1 MKKRKIGGILHAY
14 QKYDPVHFPSPTAEP
29 PDVVSPLMEQMLR
42 FGSQRKLT
50 PEELARAVH
59 LDPSQLAGLGPS
71 IDFIR
76 AILLERKRKLL
87 EKYETDSVQSLAKR
101 EFHDRIDRALPPKQ
115 SAKPY
120 AKSTRE
126 EQLYDLELLWYAQ
139 RDDSSEFARHL
150 VMLMDH
156 LGNKYQVD
164 ELAAKYQF
172 TGKTPLTIEEALEVK
187 RLLEKID
194 ELLKQLDEAE
204 QNAQIGI
211 IDMEELAE
219 FVDQTDMQALEEM
232 QRMIENYVK
241 EQAERQG
248 LENRD
253 GKLSLTPKAMRLF
266 QSKLLDRIFSELKAG
281 RSGRHTG
288 EIVGEGAVE
297 LTQTKPYE
305 FGDSIGNID
314 APQSMINAM
323 VRQGDGLP
331 IQLKSEDIVIHRTRN
346 NPKCATVVVMD
357 MSGSMRYDGQYINV
371 KRMALALDGLIRS
384 EYPGDFLGFVEMYT
398 FAKIR
403 RPAEVIDLMPKPVTL
418 FQPVVQLKVD
428 MSRENVSE
436 HMVHPH
442 FTNMQHALRLSRQL
456 LAGQDAANKQIIV
469 ITDGLPTAHF
479 DKQDLYL
486 LYPPHPQTEA
496 ATIREALL
504 CQREGI
510 TINLFLIPSW
520 SQTEDDI
527 RFAYRLAESAT
538 GRVIFTSGNDLDRFV
553 IWDYVKHKREM
564 LG

>member
-1 MKKRKIGGILHAY
+1 MSKRKKGGVLHTY
-14 QKYDPVHFPSPTAEP
+14 QKYDPVQFPSPTAEP
-29 PDVVSPLMEQMLR
+29 PDMVSPLMEQMLR
-42 FGSQRKLT
+42 FGSMRKLT
-50 PEELARAVH
+50 PEELARAVR
-59 LDPSQLAGLGPS
+59 LDPSQISGFGPS
-71 IDFIR
+71 IDMIR

-87 EKYETDSVQSLAKR
+87 ETYETDSVQALAKR
-101 EFHDRIDRALPPKQ
+101 EFHDRIDPKLPPSQ
-115 SAKPY
+115 CAKAY
-120 AKSTRE
+120 AKATRN
-126 EQLYDLELLWYAQ
+126 EQLADLEQLWFAQ
-139 RDDSSEFARHL
+139 RDDSSDFSRHL
-150 VMLMDH
+150 VTLMDH
-156 LGNKYQVD
+156 LANKYQVD
-164 ELAAKYQF
+164 ELAAKYAF
-172 TGKTPLTIEEALEVK
+172 TGKTPLTIEDALEVK

-204 QNAQIGI
+204 ETAQIGV
-211 IDMEELAE
+211 IDLDELAE

-232 QRMIENYVK
+232 QRMVENYIR

-253 GKLSLTPKAMRLF
+253 GKLSLTPKALRLF
-266 QSKLLDRIFSELKAG
+266 QSKLLDRIFSELAAG
-281 RSGRHTG
+281 RSGRHQGNIT
-288 EIVGEGAVE
+288 GEGAVE

-305 FGDSIGNID
+305 FGDSIANID
-314 APQSMINAM
+314 AVQSIVNAM
-323 VRQGDGLP
+323 VRQGP
-331 IQLKSEDIVIHRTRN
+331 ESPVRLKSEDIVIHKTRN

-384 EYPGDFLGFVEMYT
+384 EYPGDFLGLVEMYT

-403 RPAEVIDLMPKPVTL
+403 RSADIIDLMPKPVTL

-428 MSRENVSE
+428 MSRANVSE

-479 DKQDLYL
+479 EQNNLFL
-486 LYPPHPQTEA
+486 LYPPHPQTES

-520 SQTEDDI
+520 SQSEDDI

-553 IWDYVKHKREM
+553 IWDYIKHKREL

>member
-1 MKKRKIGGILHAY
+1 MKKRKIGGVLHTY

-120 AKSTRE
+120 AKATRE
-126 EQLYDLELLWYAQ
+126 EQLYDLEQLWYAQ

-211 IDMEELAE
+211 IDMDELAE

-428 MSRENVSE
+428 MSRDNVSE

-486 LYPPHPQTEA
+486 LYPPHPQTES

>member
-1 MKKRKIGGILHAY
+1 MRNRNIGGILHTY
-14 QKYDPVHFPSPTAEP
+14 QKYDPVYFPSPTSEP

-87 EKYETDSVQSLAKR
+87 EKYETASVQSLAKR
-101 EFHDRIDRALPPKQ
+101 EFHDRVNRGLPPKQ
-115 SAKPY
+115 SAKAY
-120 AKSTRE
+120 VKATHQ
-126 EQLYDLELLWYAQ
+126 EQLHDLEQLWYAQ

-150 VMLMDH
+150 VKLMDH
-156 LGNKYQVD
+156 LANKYQVD

-172 TGKTPLTIEEALEVK
+172 SGMTPLTIEEALEVK

-204 QNAQIGI
+204 KSAQIAV
-211 IDMEELAE
+211 IDLEELSE
-219 FVDQTDMQALEEM
+219 FVDPTDMQALEEM
-232 QRMIENYVK
+232 QRMIENYVR

-248 LENRD
+248 LENRG
-253 GKLSLTPKAMRLF
+253 GKLSLTPKAMRIF
-266 QSKLLDRIFSELKAG
+266 QSKLLERIFSELKAG
-281 RSGRHTG
+281 RSGRHYG

-323 VRQGDGLP
+323 VRQADGLP
-331 IQLKSEDIVIHRTRN
+331 LQMKSEDIVIHRTRN

-428 MSRENVSE
+428 MSRENISE

-479 DKQDLYL
+479 EQQDLYL
-486 LYPPHPQTEA
+486 LYPPHPQTES

-504 CQREGI
+504 CKREGI

-538 GRVIFTSGNDLDRFV
+538 GRVIFSSGNDLDRFV

>member
-1 MKKRKIGGILHAY
+1 MKKRKIGGVLHTY

-101 EFHDRIDRALPPKQ
+101 EFHNRIDPALPPKP

-120 AKSTRE
+120 AKATRE
-126 EQLYDLELLWYAQ
+126 EQLYDLEQLWYAQ

-172 TGKTPLTIEEALEVK
+172 TGKTPLAIDEALEVK

-194 ELLKQLDEAE
+194 DLLKQLDEAE

-211 IDMEELAE
+211 IDMDELAE

-281 RSGRHTG
+281 RSGRHYG

-428 MSRENVSE
+428 MSRDNVSE

>member
-1 MKKRKIGGILHAY
+1 MSNRKIGGILHTY
-14 QKYDPVHFPSPTAEP
+14 QKYDPVHFPSPTAPP
-29 PDVVSPLMEQMLR
+29 PDVVTPLLEQMLR
-42 FGSQRKLT
+42 FGSYKKLT

-59 LDPSQLAGLGPS
+59 LDPSQIAGLGPS
-71 IDFIR
+71 IDMIR

-87 EKYETDSVQSLAKR
+87 EKFETETVQALAQR
-101 EFHDRIDRALPPKQ
+101 EYRERINPELPLKEF
-115 SAKPY
+115 AKAY
-120 AKSTRE
+120 AKATRE
-126 EQLYDLELLWYAQ
+126 EQLHDLERLWYAQ

-150 VMLMDH
+150 VRLMDH

-164 ELAAKYQF
+164 ELAAQYEF
-172 TGKTPLTIEEALEVK
+172 VGNTPLTIEEALEVK
-187 RLLEKID
+187 RLLDKIE

-204 QNAQIGI
+204 ETAQIAL
-211 IDMEELAE
+211 IDLDELAE

-232 QRMIENYVK
+232 QRMIENYIR

-253 GKLSLTPKAMRLF
+253 GRLSLTPKAMRIF
-266 QSKLLDRIFSELKAG
+266 QNKLLVRIFDQLNAG
-281 RSGRHTG
+281 RSGRHRG
-288 EIVGEGAVE
+288 DIVGEGAVE

-305 FGDSIGNID
+305 FGDSISHLD
-314 APQSMINAM
+314 VVQSMINAM
-323 VRQGDGLP
+323 VRGPADQPL
-331 IQLKSEDIVIHRTRN
+331 QLTADDLVIHRTRN

-371 KRMALALDGLIRS
+371 KRMALALDGLIHS
-384 EYPGDFLGFVEMYT
+384 EYPGDFLGLVEMYT
-398 FAKIR
+398 FAKVR
-403 RPAEVIDLMPKPVTL
+403 RVADVIDLMPKPVTL
-418 FQPVVQLKVD
+418 FQPYVQLKID

-479 DKQDLYL
+479 DQNDLYL
-486 LYPPHPQTEA
+486 LYPPHPTTEQ
-496 ATIREALL
+496 ATMREALM

-520 SQTEDDI
+520 SQSEDDI
-527 RFAYRLAESAT
+527 RFAYRLAESAQ

-553 IWDYVKHKREM
+553 IWDYVKHKRE
-564 LG
+564 LIG